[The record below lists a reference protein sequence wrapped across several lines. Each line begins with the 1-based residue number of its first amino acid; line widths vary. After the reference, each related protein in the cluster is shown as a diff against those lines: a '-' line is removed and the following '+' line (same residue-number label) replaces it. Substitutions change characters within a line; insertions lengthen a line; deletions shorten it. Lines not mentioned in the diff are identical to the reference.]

1 MPLIRYLKR
10 KYISTRPFPDPWIS
24 ILEYKVPVYRR
35 LPRTL
40 REQLRKHIPI
50 VISEKNYEGCGGL
63 TLTEEMKVIITAYA
77 CVLILKETAD
87 YYSDL
92 QSILVYPDSYIAPVS
107 EMNEGGII
115 SEGFEP
121 RSGEYWGTG
130 NIVLAWREIEKN
142 ISGSR
147 TGQNL
152 IYHEFSHLLDDRY
165 GLTSGITM
173 EGKALR
179 TDDWTQTLAS
189 SYRRHGRNMHE
200 NRRSVLDEYG
210 TRSPAEFFSV
220 ASEAFF
226 EAPDALHREMPDLY
240 RVLRSFYALNPLSWR
255 G

>member
-10 KYISTRPFPDPWIS
+10 KYISSRPFPESWVP
-24 ILEYKVPVYRR
+24 ILESKVPVYRR
-35 LPRTL
+35 LPKTL
-40 REQLRKHIPI
+40 RDTLKKHIPI

-63 TLTEEMKVIITAYA
+63 TLSEEMKVIITAYA
-77 CVLILKETAD
+77 CVLILKEKAD

-92 QSILVYPDSYIAPVS
+92 QSILVYPDSYVAPVS
-107 EMNEGGII
+107 EMDEGGIV

-130 NIVLAWREIEKN
+130 NIVLAWCEIKKN
-142 ISGSR
+142 LSESGK
-147 TGQNL
+147 GQNL

-165 GLTSGITM
+165 GLTAGITL

-179 TDDWTQTLAS
+179 EDEWTRVLAS
-189 SYRRHGRNMHE
+189 SYKKHGRNMNE
-200 NRRSVLDEYG
+200 SRRSVLDEYG

-240 RVLRSFYALNPLSWR
+240 RVLRSFYALDPLSWR